1 MSAHSVGPANWTPL
15 TVSAKIRDENYALR
29 DQIESLA
36 DAYYFYIKD
45 QFKLLE
51 DIGKRQ
57 FE

>member
-1 MSAHSVGPANWTPL
+1 M
-15 TVSAKIRDENYALR
+15 SAKIRDENYALR

-51 DIGKRQ
+51 DSGKRQ